1 MEQHRNL
8 ADISE
13 EIGYRFSNET
23 LLKTA
28 LTHSSY
34 QDDVKEQIQ
43 NNERLEFLGDS
54 VLNLSIS
61 EYIYKAYPD
70 LPVGKLTRI
79 RAGVVSEPS
88 LSKAAQRISLGE
100 YLILGKAAN
109 LSGGRKLDSI
119 LADAF
124 EAVIGAIYLDGGFK
138 DAQEFVLRQLLSHID
153 STVKGQ
159 TYRDFKTE
167 LQEYFQKET
176 DEKLQYT
183 VISEEGP
190 DHNKTF
196 HVQVSIGKS
205 VLAKGSGKSKKEAE
219 QLAAQK
225 AFEKYVK

>member
-13 EIGYRFSNET
+13 KIGYHFTNDT

-34 QDDVKEQIQ
+34 QDDVKEKIK

-70 LPVGKLTRI
+70 LPEGKLTRI

-88 LSKAAQRISLGE
+88 LSKAAQRISLGK
-100 YLILGKAAN
+100 YLILGRAAS
-109 LSGGRKLDSI
+109 LSGGRKLNSI

-124 EAVIGAIYLDGGFK
+124 EAIIGAIYLDGGFK
-138 DAQEFVLRQLLSHID
+138 DAQEFVLRQLLPHID

-176 DEKLQYT
+176 DEKVQYT
-183 VISEEGP
+183 VIGEEGP
-190 DHNKTF
+190 DHSKTF
-196 HVQVSIGKS
+196 HVQVSVGKC
-205 VLAKGSGKSKKEAE
+205 VLARGTGKSKKEAE

-225 AFEKYVK
+225 AFQKYVK